1 LNTARIPAGR
11 IYSVADIAA
20 DPHYRARGMILDQP
34 LADGTPCQVP
44 GIVPKLSATP
54 GGVERRAP
62 SLGQDTRD
70 VLDELGVDAEIQA
83 RWRALGY
90 I

>member
-1 LNTARIPAGR
+1 
-11 IYSVADIAA
+11 
-20 DPHYRARGMILDQP
+20 
-34 LADGTPCQVP
+34 VP

-54 GGVERRAP
+54 GGIERPAP
-62 SLGQDTRD
+62 TLGQDTGQ
-70 VLDELGVDAEIQA
+70 VLDELGVEAETQA